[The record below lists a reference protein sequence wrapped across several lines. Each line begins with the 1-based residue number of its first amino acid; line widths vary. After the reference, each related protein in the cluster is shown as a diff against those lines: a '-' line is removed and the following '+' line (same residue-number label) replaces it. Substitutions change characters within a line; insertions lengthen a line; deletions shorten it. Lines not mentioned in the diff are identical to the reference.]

1 MEEIIVKSKKKQEI
15 IDITSKIEEKV
26 KNIKDGIVTI
36 FTPHSTAAIIINE
49 NWDPN
54 ILIDTLNALDKL
66 IPTGVWLHDKVDN
79 NGAAHIKAAILGPS
93 ETIIIKNGKLLLG
106 KWQAIM
112 LADFDG
118 PKERKVFIRT
128 S

>member
-26 KNIKDGIVTI
+26 KNVKDGIVTI

-66 IPTGVWLHDKVDN
+66 IPAGVWLHDKVDN